1 MIESLTTALQMSP
14 GSALWVLILIGS
26 VVVTWRV
33 SRMTGRL
40 TRLEREQASFKAE
53 NEREHAELKAMFK
66 ELDQKID
73 RQTAQIAGLQALIL
87 NGKGRAANG

>member
-87 NGKGRAANG
+87 NGKGKAHG